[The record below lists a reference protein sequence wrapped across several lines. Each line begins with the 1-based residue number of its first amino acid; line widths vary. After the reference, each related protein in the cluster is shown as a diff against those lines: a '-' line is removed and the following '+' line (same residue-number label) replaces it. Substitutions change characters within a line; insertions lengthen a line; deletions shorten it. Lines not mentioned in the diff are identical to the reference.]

1 MKDICRDNLKH
12 KGMKKE
18 LNLAAYESPKAK
30 VVTVETEGAF
40 CVSITGMSHEGYE
53 RGADLE
59 F

>member
-1 MKDICRDNLKH
+1 
-12 KGMKKE
+12 MKKE